1 MEKKPFFMYGSY
13 RSILNKFSKKYLWTN
28 NTSKKMR
35 NAIERMFNLVYG
47 EERSEGVAPYGYAM
61 YVGDYPDVFNVSDV
75 FNIEYIGSNTQI
87 SVQIGP
93 NTRVS
98 IHNTKIRPKDGFGSS
113 RAEERVVELMYYDPS
128 TLTKIARVFIGPR
141 EIIERIQ
148 YNFLRKCDDCGLPL
162 SAEDGKEP
170 LCEGCREKYSEEH
183 PED

>member
-1 MEKKPFFMYGSY
+1 MEKKSFFMYGSY

-47 EERSEGVAPYGYAM
+47 EERSEGVAPYGYAI
-61 YVGDYPDVFNVSDV
+61 YVGDYPDTFKADDA
-75 FNIEYIGSNTQI
+75 FNIEYIGSNSCI
-87 SVQIGP
+87 PVFIGP
-93 NTRVS
+93 NTGVS
-98 IHNTKIRPKDGFGSS
+98 INNAKIRPKDGFGSP
-113 RAEERVVELMYYDPS
+113 RAEENVVELAYHDII
-128 TLTKIARVFIGPR
+128 TTTIFARVFIGPR

-148 YNFLRKCDDCGLPL
+148 YNFLRKCDNCGLPL
-162 SAEDGKEP
+162 SVEDGKEP